1 VKNLF
6 YRVSH
11 GSRVL
16 AILVFASVF
25 VLGEYFIVAPKP
37 AQAAGARVTICHR
50 TKSTTNPYRLITV
63 SNSAVAGGGHGRH
76 TGAIWTSAN
85 TNGQTWGDIIPGSDT
100 DGDLFWSD
108 GSGVSSS
115 AYNWD
120 ATGKS
125 FMLTGGANVGKCS
138 RMTAK
143 RFYEI
148 SKLAGQ
154 TDLQIADD
162 LNDQDAN
169 EDAALGTFTAANV
182 ATQVG
187 AVSVTTNNPSAIG
200 TTTATLEGT
209 IAAGSTSTTPMF
221 QWGTSATLD
230 TFSTTS
236 AGSANTGTFNHSAS
250 ISGLTSGL
258 TYYYRV
264 IGEIG
269 STDTLGTYY
278 GNIVSFTAGK
288 TLRTVTVTATSTTI
302 AVGQTTSLGTTL
314 SAGTAGSTTYEVVNG
329 LLYCSISGTTL
340 TADATNTGTCS
351 IRATDAGDSTYSAA
365 TSPTIDITVTSA
377 TSRTLTIDAAS
388 YSGSPYS
395 FTVGTKPTITSTASA
410 GDGSGTKSYSSSTTS
425 VCTINSSTGLVAF
438 VDAGTCTIAAAITAA
453 GGFSSAN
460 ATAISFTI
468 TSVSRTLSLSGDSG
482 PYAINATPPT
492 MVATPSAG
500 SGSITYTSSTTSICT
515 VNSSTGVVVFVDSG
529 TCTISSSIAANSGY
543 AAASSSSRSF
553 TITAISRTLTI
564 DAGSYNATYA
574 GNATPPTITSTASA
588 GAGTKQYSSSTTSVC
603 TINASTGV
611 VTFVDAGTC
620 TIGATI
626 SSAGSYASATASSIS
641 FTITSSP
648 PTTSTTSTST
658 TTTTSTTVAGATT
671 TTVRATPNATT
682 TTISQLIVNNSRRI
696 SICHATSSATNPYV
710 LITVDRNSLNGHGDH
725 DGDIIPAPA
734 GGCPTSRATQIA
746 TTTTT
751 VAVGRITICHANAN
765 GTYSQITVA
774 ANSLNG
780 HGDHLDDI
788 IPAPSDGCPY
798 SVRQYALQLV
808 RTSSTTTTPGAVPG
822 VSATTVPSAVDR
834 SKITICHA
842 TAAGF
847 YVEITV
853 DRSGLNGH
861 GDHDGDIIPAPASGC
876 PTAVS
881 RQAAPTTT
889 VPAGKIAICHATAAG
904 IYVSI
909 VVDRDGLNGHGDHAE
924 DLIPAPV
931 GGCPTRMSAQSAP
944 NTIPKP
950 PAGKIGI
957 CHASAGG
964 SLQYLLVDKETLDGH
979 GDHGQDIIPAP
990 VTGCSNPSSTISPPT
1005 TVACINAREFENFD
1019 ESANSLTDGVKV
1031 SAAQSPT
1038 DDDSGTIK
1046 ISNTT
1051 SGPAL
1056 SLVSAESVDSGIKV
1070 TVKSSGVDYNKAIT
1084 WVNEGYGSYC
1094 WKLEPFGDRDYIYTL
1109 PNPPAPPDSRYA
1121 GLPYSTVIVKAGSLT
1136 TTDPN
1141 YQVNSVFYSPE
1152 PGSGVFADVNK
1163 NGVSDPGG
1171 QGGGTLGDKSISHI
1185 VVCVGNVSSQS
1196 VASTTTLPLT
1206 STTSPLL
1213 TTTTTINWSADF
1225 CPVPT
1230 TTTSITDASVSTTTT
1245 SSTSTTTTTTV
1256 PGASTTTTPG
1266 ASTTSTTTA
1275 PGASSTTTTLTTTA
1289 PGASSSSTT
1298 TIAGGSTTTTAPGS
1312 STSVTTTSVPG
1323 TVIATTTTQPGGAG
1337 DPNPPIE
1344 FIVESQSIPKDG
1356 VTDLVLTLS
1365 DGVKS
1370 EVVFLQLDV
1379 RNFSVVANSL
1389 PATGQERWSNQ
1400 QLLGWLMILCGAL
1413 FGAIEMGRRARL
1425 QR

>member
-1 VKNLF
+1 MRLAM
-6 YRVSH
+6 
-11 GSRVL
+11 VL
-16 AILVFASVF
+16 LLTTAFLM
-25 VLGEYFIVAPKP
+25 GEYLVIAPKP
-37 AQAAGARVTICHR
+37 ALAAGARVTICHR

-85 TNGQTWGDIIPGSDT
+85 TNGQTWGDIIPGSDA

-120 ATGKS
+120 VTGKS

-187 AVSVTTNNPSAIG
+187 AVSVTTNTPSAIG
-200 TTTATLEGT
+200 STTATLSGS
-209 IAAGSTSTTPMF
+209 ISAGSTSTTPKF
-221 QWGTSATLD
+221 EWGT
-230 TFSTTS
+230 TTALTETPVS
-236 AGSANTGTFNHSAS
+236 GGSASTGNFSVSAS
-250 ISGLTSGL
+250 LTGLTSGT

-269 STDTLGTYY
+269 SADTLGTYY
-278 GNIVSFTAGK
+278 GNIVSFTVGK
-288 TLRTVTVTATSTTI
+288 TQRTLTVVAASYSIALGATTNLSTTP
-302 AVGQTTSLGTTL
+302 
-314 SAGTAGSTTYEVVNG
+314 SAGSPGSTTYEVVNG
-329 LLYCSISGTTL
+329 LLYCSISGSTL
-340 TADATNTGTCS
+340 TADSTNAGTCS
-351 IRATDAGDSTYSAA
+351 IRAIDAGDSTYSQSV
-365 TSPTIDITVTSA
+365 SPTRNITVTTA
-377 TSRTLTIDAAS
+377 TPRTLSIDAGS
-388 YSGSPYS
+388 YTSTYA
-395 FTVGTKPTITSTASA
+395 FTVGTKPTITATESA
-410 GDGSGTKSYSSSTTS
+410 GVGNGTKSYSSSTTS
-425 VCTINSSTGLVAF
+425 VCTVNSSTGLVGF
-438 VDAGTCTIAAAITAA
+438 VDAGTCTIEAEITET
-453 GGFSSAN
+453 GGFSAAS
-460 ATAISFTI
+460 ATAISFII
-468 TSVSRTLSLSGDSG
+468 TAVSRTLSLSGDSG

-500 SGSITYTSSTTSICT
+500 SGSITYTSSTTPICT
-515 VNSSTGVVVFVDSG
+515 VNSSSGLVAFVDAG
-529 TCTISSSIAANSGY
+529 TCTISSSIAASAGY
-543 AAASSSSRSF
+543 ATASSSSRSF
-553 TITAISRTLTI
+553 LITAISRTLTI
-564 DAGSYNATYA
+564 NPASYSASYS
-574 GNATPPTITSTASA
+574 GDATPPTISSNASV
-588 GAGTKQYSSSTTSVC
+588 GTGTKSYSSADTSVC
-603 TINASTGV
+603 TVNASSGLV
-611 VTFVDAGTC
+611 SFVAAGTC
-620 TIGATI
+620 TIDATI
-626 SSAGSYASATASSIS
+626 SANGSHASATATAIS
-641 FTITSSP
+641 FTISSNPTTTTSSTSTTSP
-648 PTTSTTSTST
+648 PTTVAAA
-658 TTTTSTTVAGATT
+658 TTTTSTTQAPRNATS
-671 TTVRATPNATT
+671 TTVAP
-682 TTISQLIVNNSRRI
+682 LVVNNSRRI
-696 SICHATSSATNPYV
+696 SICHRTLSATNPYV

-725 DGDIIPAPA
+725 GGDIIPAPA
-734 GGCPTSRATQIA
+734 GGCPTSLATQIA
-746 TTTTT
+746 ATTTTIT
-751 VAVGRITICHANAN
+751 LGRITICHANAN

-774 ANSLNG
+774 ASSLNG

-808 RTSSTTTTPGAVPG
+808 RTSSTTTVPGAVPS
-822 VSATTVPSAVDR
+822 VSVTTVPNVVDP

-847 YVEITV
+847 FVEITV

-881 RQAAPTTT
+881 RQVAPTVT

-924 DLIPAPV
+924 DLIPAPA

-964 SLQYLLVDKETLDGH
+964 SLQYVLVDKETLDGH

-990 VTGCSNPSSTISPPT
+990 VTGCSNPSSTVSPTT
-1005 TVACINAREFENFD
+1005 TVACINARELENFD

-1031 SAAQSPT
+1031 SAAESST
-1038 DDDSGTIK
+1038 DDDSGIIK

-1109 PNPPAPPDSRYA
+1109 PNPPSPPDSRYL

-1230 TTTSITDASVSTTTT
+1230 TTTTITDGSVSTTTT
-1245 SSTSTTTTTTV
+1245 SSTSTTTTTT
-1256 PGASTTTTPG
+1256 PE
-1266 ASTTSTTTA
+1266 
-1275 PGASSTTTTLTTTA
+1275 
-1289 PGASSSSTT
+1289 ASSSSTT

-1323 TVIATTTTQPGGAG
+1323 TVIATTTTQPGVAG

-1344 FIVESQSIPKDG
+1344 LIVESQSIPKDG

-1389 PATGQERWSNQ
+1389 PATGQERWDAQ
-1400 QLLGWLMILCGAL
+1400 QQLGWLMIVGGLL
-1413 FGAIEMGRRARL
+1413 LGAIEFRRRATLR
-1425 QR
+1425 R